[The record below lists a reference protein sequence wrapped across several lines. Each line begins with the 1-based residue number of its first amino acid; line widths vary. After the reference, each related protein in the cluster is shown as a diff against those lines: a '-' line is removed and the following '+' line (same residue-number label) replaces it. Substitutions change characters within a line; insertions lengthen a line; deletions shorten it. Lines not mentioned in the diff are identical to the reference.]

1 MDGQRKT
8 PGGRDLLYGRQAI
21 LESLKAGRRTFHGLR
36 VAEGIRTGGIASD
49 ILDAARRR
57 QVPVRPCDRRE
68 LDRLTEGGHHQGLA
82 LETGPYP
89 EVELA
94 DLLRPPERGAEPVF
108 LLALDHVQDPQNV
121 GSLMRTADAV
131 GVQGVILP
139 RDRAVGVTPAVVRA
153 SSGAAEHLRVA
164 VVVNLVR
171 ALTELKEHG
180 IWVYGLEA
188 FPEATLCTETR
199 LDGAVALVVG
209 SEGEGMARLVR
220 DTCDG
225 IVRLP
230 MRGRVGSLNAAVAGA
245 IAMYEIRRQRDAKAA
260 QGGEKSGDNGREA

>member
-8 PGGRDLLYGRQAI
+8 PDGSRDILYGRQAI
-21 LESLKAGRRTFHGLR
+21 LESLKAGRRSFHGLR
-36 VAEGIRTGGIASD
+36 VADGIRAGGIASE
-49 ILDAARRR
+49 ILEAAQRRR
-57 QVPVRPCDRRE
+57 VPVRACERRE

-89 EVELA
+89 SVELA
-94 DLLRPPERGAEPVF
+94 DLLGPPAQGGEPPF

-121 GSLMRTADAV
+121 GSLMRTADAA

-139 RDRAVGVTPAVVRA
+139 RDRASGVTAAVVRA
-153 SSGAAEHLRVA
+153 SSGAVEHLRVA

-171 ALTELKEHG
+171 ALEELKENN

-188 FPEATLCTETR
+188 FPEATPHTAAR

-209 SEGEGMARLVR
+209 SEGEGLARLVR

-225 IVRLP
+225 LLRLP

-245 IAMYEIRRQRDAKAA
+245 IALYEIRRQRDARA
-260 QGGEKSGDNGREA
+260 EKQQQEA